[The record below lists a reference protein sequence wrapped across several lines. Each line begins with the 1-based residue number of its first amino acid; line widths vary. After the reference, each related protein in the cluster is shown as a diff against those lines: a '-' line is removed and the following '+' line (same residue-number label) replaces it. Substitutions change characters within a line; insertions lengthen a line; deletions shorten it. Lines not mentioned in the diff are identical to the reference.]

1 MTSQESA
8 FYDTRHFTLWCLK
21 NFKTMTSH
29 ISIIYDISRIFI
41 LWRHKNLYFMTS
53 QVSKMVLAV
62 KDEKL
67 VSELSYSQFKKDVSN
82 VFSSFFTRER
92 ISVQTFF

>member
-1 MTSQESA
+1 MTSQE
-8 FYDTRHFTLWCLK
+8 
-21 NFKTMTSH
+21 
-29 ISIIYDISRIFI
+29 
-41 LWRHKNLYFMTS
+41 
-53 QVSKMVLAV
+53 SKMVLAV

-92 ISVQTFF
+92 ISVQTIFFDKTKFPWPML

>member
-1 MTSQESA
+1 
-8 FYDTRHFTLWCLK
+8 
-21 NFKTMTSH
+21 
-29 ISIIYDISRIFI
+29 
-41 LWRHKNLYFMTS
+41 MTS